1 MERKSMS
8 NLSAQ
13 SPEFPQNHMSLN
25 ISLPATL
32 DLFRFFFF
40 FNLFSQQTPVLVAA
54 ITHRKRYDF
63 LFSPC
68 HKNSWKWS
76 AGPLEKKKKWDMPQT
91 LQMPTLEMYLWFCK
105 NILATGLILILRDD
119 AFSYCPPLDFI
130 LQCAISLFSCIWH
143 KNGRKI
149 SPLQH

>member
-1 MERKSMS
+1 MS

-13 SPEFPQNHMSLN
+13 SPEFPQNHTSLN

-40 FNLFSQQTPVLVAA
+40 FLISFHSRHLFWSLRSRIEKGMTSFFPLV
-54 ITHRKRYDF
+54 TKT
-63 LFSPC
+63 
-68 HKNSWKWS
+68 
-76 AGPLEKKKKWDMPQT
+76 AGNDLQVPLKKKKKWDMPQT

-143 KNGRKI
+143 KKGRKI